1 LRHPAASGSGSG
13 VTRRADPRHHRTV
26 LTTSFTEL
34 VGCRV
39 PIQQAPMGLIS
50 PPTLGLAVARAGGVG
65 TISVLPDVAPEDLA
79 AQLDEM
85 VAADAGVLA
94 ANFLTEDVNPAAVAV
109 GAARVRVA
117 DFFWSTPRAELVAV
131 AHDAGALVNWQVGS
145 LAEAVAAAELGAD
158 LVTVQGIEAGGHIRG
173 EMPLL
178 PLLAA
183 VVPAVPVPVLAA
195 GGISDARTLAAVLAA
210 GAAGARIGTR
220 FIATRESGAHP
231 EYQNA
236 VVAAGPDTT
245 EITDAFAVCPLCAT
259 RPRARVLRSAIAAV
273 NALVGETVGTLRT
286 PSGDTPLPVRAG
298 LPPGRAVQG
307 EVGAMALYAG
317 QGTHLVTS
325 VELVEV
331 VVRELAE
338 GAEALLRAW

>member
-1 LRHPAASGSGSG
+1 
-13 VTRRADPRHHRTV
+13 
-26 LTTSFTEL
+26 
-34 VGCRV
+34 
-39 PIQQAPMGLIS
+39 
-50 PPTLGLAVARAGGVG
+50 
-65 TISVLPDVAPEDLA
+65 
-79 AQLDEM
+79 
-85 VAADAGVLA
+85 
-94 ANFLTEDVNPAAVAV
+94 
-109 GAARVRVA
+109 VA

-195 GGISDARTLAAVLAA
+195 GGIADARTLAAVLAA

-325 VELVEV
+325 VEPVEV